1 MASEETKVNQHCTA
15 GKREKHDFNDS
26 SETWNKYKAS
36 KWRKPMRGYGFI
48 QYWIINYP
56 QYKKME
62 KTSTIV
68 CGIKSK
74 HEEPFQ
80 DSERA

>member
-1 MASEETKVNQHCTA
+1 MASEDTKVNQKRTA
-15 GKREKHDFNDS
+15 CRRETRDFNDS
-26 SETWNKYKAS
+26 SETWNEYKAW

-56 QYKKME
+56 PYKKIE

-80 DSERA
+80 DNESA